1 MRLLEFLEQ
10 LIKIV
15 FSQYGVFAGLFLL
28 LFIFV
33 LKENNNRETRY
44 QNIIDKNQKVIL
56 EQAKSFEIVKT
67 IKEDV
72 DDLKTIMISKS

>member
-1 MRLLEFLEQ
+1 MEFLEQ

-33 LKENNNRETRY
+33 LKENNNREIRY

>member
-1 MRLLEFLEQ
+1 MEFLEQ

-33 LKENNNRETRY
+33 LKENNNREIRY

-72 DDLKTIMISKS
+72 DDLKTIMISK

>member
-1 MRLLEFLEQ
+1 MEFLEQ
-10 LIKIV
+10 FIKIV
-15 FSQYGVFAGLFLL
+15 FSQYGVFTGLFLL

-33 LKENNNRETRY
+33 LKENNNREIRY
-44 QNIIDKNQKVIL
+44 QNIIDKNKKVIL

-72 DDLKTIMISKS
+72 DDLKTIIISKT

>member
-1 MRLLEFLEQ
+1 MEFLEQ

>member
-33 LKENNNRETRY
+33 LKENNNREIRY

>member
-1 MRLLEFLEQ
+1 M
-10 LIKIV
+10 IKIV

>member
-1 MRLLEFLEQ
+1 MEFLEQ

-28 LFIFV
+28 LFVFV
-33 LKENNNRETRY
+33 LKENNNREIRY

-72 DDLKTIMISKS
+72 DDLKTIIISKT

>member
-1 MRLLEFLEQ
+1 M
-10 LIKIV
+10 IKIV

-33 LKENNNRETRY
+33 LKENNNREIRY

-72 DDLKTIMISKS
+72 DDLKTIIISKS

>member
-1 MRLLEFLEQ
+1 M
-10 LIKIV
+10 IKIV

-33 LKENNNRETRY
+33 LKENNNREIRY